1 MTAQASPRRVLAL
14 YLPQL
19 PCERLRRQRPASDNA
34 PPETPLALTQKQGG
48 AVVLVAVDALARDAG
63 LAPGMR
69 LADARARVPELA
81 ALPHDPAADAS
92 LLDWLADGC
101 DRYTPMVMT
110 VPPQALLLD
119 ISGCVHLFGG
129 EAALVDDIVTR
140 LARLGLTAWP
150 ALAATPDA
158 ALALAHHQA
167 DSIDDLPV
175 TALALPEA
183 SQLALRRA
191 GLLTIGRLA
200 RQHMPAL
207 AARFGEALPH
217 LLARLS
223 GAIDVPVTPRRLPA
237 MIEVERRF
245 SAPLT
250 QVEAALAAIEAL
262 AVRAGLM
269 LTERAQ
275 GGRRFEVALFRSDG
289 HVARLAV
296 ETAAP
301 VRDPALL
308 IRLLRE
314 RIGALADPI
323 DPGFGFDLI
332 RLMVPVT
339 APLAAQQ
346 LLLEGGSLA
355 DSEVGALVDRLGA
368 RLGRGRVR
376 RLVAADSHIPE
387 QAAFE
392 LPLGD
397 AAIGAA
403 WPVAAPGEPPWR
415 PVTLFDP
422 PQIIQVIAEIPD
434 GPPRRFRWRRQTHD
448 VIRHEGPERIAAQWW
463 RRADGAGLTRD
474 YYRVEDSSGR
484 RFWLFRHGLYGS
496 EKPDPGW
503 YLHGLFA

>member
-1 MTAQASPRRVLAL
+1 
-14 YLPQL
+14 
-19 PCERLRRQRPASDNA
+19 
-34 PPETPLALTQKQGG
+34 
-48 AVVLVAVDALARDAG
+48 
-63 LAPGMR
+63 
-69 LADARARVPELA
+69 
-81 ALPHDPAADAS
+81 
-92 LLDWLADGC
+92 
-101 DRYTPMVMT
+101 
-110 VPPQALLLD
+110 
-119 ISGCVHLFGG
+119 
-129 EAALVDDIVTR
+129 
-140 LARLGLTAWP
+140 
-150 ALAATPDA
+150 
-158 ALALAHHQA
+158 
-167 DSIDDLPV
+167 
-175 TALALPEA
+175 
-183 SQLALRRA
+183 
-191 GLLTIGRLA
+191 
-200 RQHMPAL
+200 MPAL

-223 GAIDVPVTPRRLPA
+223 GAIAVPVTPRRPPA
-237 MIEVERRF
+237 PVEVERRF
-245 SAPLT
+245 AAPLT

-262 AVRAGLM
+262 VVRAGLI
-269 LTERAQ
+269 LTERAE
-275 GGRRFEVALFRSDG
+275 GGRCFAVALFRSDG
-289 HVARLAV
+289 HVARLSV

-301 VRDPALL
+301 VRDPAVL

-346 LLLEGGSLA
+346 LRLEGGSLA

-397 AAIGAA
+397 AATGAA
-403 WPVAAPGEPPWR
+403 WTVAAPGEPPLR
-415 PVTLFDP
+415 PITLFDP
-422 PQIIQVIAEIPD
+422 PQIIQVIAEVPD

-448 VIRHEGPERIAAQWW
+448 VVRHEGPERIAAQWW

-474 YYRVEDSSGR
+474 YYRVEDSNGR

>member
-1 MTAQASPRRVLAL
+1 M
-14 YLPQL
+14 
-19 PCERLRRQRPASDNA
+19 RRQQAAGAARHDA
-34 PPETPLALTQKQGG
+34 PQVQPTDAPLALTEKQRG
-48 AVVLVAVDALARDAG
+48 AVILTAVDVHAQAAG

-81 ALPHDPAADAS
+81 VLPHDVQADAA
-92 LLDWLADGC
+92 LLDWLADGT

-110 VPPQALLLD
+110 APPQGLLLD
-119 ISGCVHLFGG
+119 ISGCAHLFGG

-158 ALALAHHQA
+158 ALVLAQHQA
-167 DSIDDLPV
+167 ETLDDLPV
-175 TALALPEA
+175 SALALPEA
-183 SQLALRRA
+183 SDIALRRA
-191 GLLTIGRLA
+191 GLLTIGRVA

-217 LLARLS
+217 RLARLS

-237 MIEVERRF
+237 AVTVERRF
-245 SAPLT
+245 AAPLT
-250 QVEAALAAIEAL
+250 QVHAALAAIEAL
-262 AVRAGLM
+262 AVRAGLV
-269 LTERAQ
+269 LTERGE

-301 VRDPALL
+301 VRDPALV

-332 RLMVPVT
+332 RVMVPVT
-339 APLAAQQ
+339 APMLAQQ
-346 LLLEGGSLA
+346 LRLEGGSLA

-376 RLVAADSHIPE
+376 RLVAADSHVPE

-392 LPLGD
+392 LPFGD
-397 AAIGAA
+397 GHAGAA

-415 PVTLFDP
+415 PVKLFDP
-422 PQIIQVIAEIPD
+422 PQIVEVIAEVPD

-448 VIRHEGPERIAAQWW
+448 VIRHEGPERIAAEWW

-474 YYRVEDSSGR
+474 YYRVEDSAGR

-496 EKPDPGW
+496 EKPNPGW

>member
-1 MTAQASPRRVLAL
+1 MGAVILAAVDGLAQA
-14 YLPQL
+14 
-19 PCERLRRQRPASDNA
+19 
-34 PPETPLALTQKQGG
+34 
-48 AVVLVAVDALARDAG
+48 AG
-63 LAPGMR
+63 LTPGMR
-69 LADARARVPELA
+69 LADARARVPELRA
-81 ALPHDPAADAS
+81 EPHDPAADAA
-92 LLDWLADGC
+92 LLEWLADSC
-101 DRYTPMVMT
+101 DRYTPMVMA
-110 VPPQALLLD
+110 VPPHGLVLD
-119 ISGCVHLFGG
+119 ITGCAHLMGG
-129 EAALVDDIVTR
+129 EAALVDDIISR

-158 ALALAHHQA
+158 ALALAQHQA

-175 TALALPEA
+175 AALALPEA
-183 SQLALRRA
+183 SELALRRA
-191 GLLTIGRLA
+191 GLLTIGRVA

-223 GAIDVPVTPRRLPA
+223 GAIAVPVTPRRSPSPV
-237 MIEVERRF
+237 EVERRF
-245 SAPLT
+245 AAPLT
-250 QVEAALAAIEAL
+250 QVEAALATIEAL
-262 AVRAGLM
+262 VVRAGLI
-269 LTERAQ
+269 LTERAE
-275 GGRRFEVALFRSDG
+275 GGRCFAVALFRSDG
-289 HVARLAV
+289 HVARLSV

-301 VRDPALL
+301 VRDPAVL

-346 LLLEGGSLA
+346 LRLEGGSLA

-397 AAIGAA
+397 AATSAA
-403 WPVAAPGEPPWR
+403 WLAAAPGEPPLR

-422 PQIIQVIAEIPD
+422 PQIIQVIAEVPD

-448 VIRHEGPERIAAQWW
+448 VVRHEGPERIAAQWW

-474 YYRVEDSSGR
+474 YYRVEDTNGR

-496 EKPDPGW
+496 EKPDPDW